1 MPLFS
6 EVDGCLWST
15 EQRLPN
21 SGRKERKLV
30 VWACPSCHFILCQ
43 KSPRFTRQTLDRGH
57 ILGFLDLH
65 GCPDVSMP
73 PPSAQNQPATNSLV
87 RQQSTLPSSTHSS
100 YPCCLPLT
108 PPPLCP
114 WELSNYRL
122 LSPHCTHAPSFIIIL
137 CVYMSAIHLAT
148 QLWSL
153 WFMFMILATKHL
165 NHRLSLLA

>member
-73 PPSAQNQPATNSLV
+73 SPTAQNQPATDSLV
-87 RQQSTLPSSTHSS
+87 RQQSTPPPPPT
-100 YPCCLPLT
+100 PLT
-108 PPPLCP
+108 HAASLQHLHHCVLENSLTTGSSPPPPPHPCSLFHYHSMCLH
-114 WELSNYRL
+114 ERHSFSN
-122 LSPHCTHAPSFIIIL
+122 SAVITVIH
-137 CVYMSAIHLAT
+137 VYDS
-148 QLWSL
+148 
-153 WFMFMILATKHL
+153 
-165 NHRLSLLA
+165 RR